1 MIGATFRDFWVFFSP
16 GLVVDAPADDADLVV
31 DLRVVVGLGVDAA
44 VVAFELVGH
53 LQTAAWRQNEVSISK
68 PVNFSDMRKTVI
80 IESLLGFQT

>member
-1 MIGATFRDFWVFFSP
+1 MGLKKNQVAKLTAFTQKSMIGATFRDFSP

-53 LQTAAWRQNEVSISK
+53 LQTAAW
-68 PVNFSDMRKTVI
+68 
-80 IESLLGFQT
+80 